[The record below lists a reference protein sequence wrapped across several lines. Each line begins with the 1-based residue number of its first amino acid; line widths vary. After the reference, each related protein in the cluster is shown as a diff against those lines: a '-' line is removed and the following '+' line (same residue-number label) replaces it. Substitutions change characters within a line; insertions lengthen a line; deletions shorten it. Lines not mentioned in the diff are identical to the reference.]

1 MTSNDYD
8 DTDSFFDTE
17 PKPLKGEYNRGNTTP
32 ERRNYS
38 PSININNSGQRSPT
52 ASYTISPEP
61 KSSARR
67 SDKMAQ
73 KSKTGRRQSYDN
85 QSRQY
90 SGYSDTKSYAK
101 SNHYDSYSDDDFESD
116 HDSEYDKRSPR
127 KGKFGSSRTNTLRRT
142 YSGSTTYSTSSA
154 YGNYRPKASHS
165 DKPYV
170 REYRPYHRNKG
181 TGRKTRKG
189 RSQSQGSKISPRE
202 PDMVAKRMLSARLH
216 SISRLKN
223 ELGELRHE
231 YDDVVREN
239 KLLRALQ
246 RKQERAIDKFEG
258 QQNEL
263 GELLSRHNNEVE
275 HLQKRVQRLKGD
287 NLDKERRLRD
297 KDDELMKTQNTL
309 KRMKA
314 IVKEKNLMERDEL
327 DRKLHDTQ
335 EELDRKDKRVQD
347 LERYIE
353 NLKKNHK
360 VESTE
365 LRIKQREYDSQL
377 QHLQHEYDKLRITL
391 KEKEKELEV
400 RNIYSNRVFRA
411 PTKLSHS
418 VSATPQPTPRKV
430 KTANKAV
437 QVVDLSED
445 DKPAPVVTAIEE
457 KTIEEVEEEEEE
469 EEEPPREE
477 IPPPRMN
484 SFDKEKERQRQLEE
498 DKKRM
503 AAYDE
508 EQRQR
513 EEAARILRELDMSSN
528 QQESDEQRKR
538 EEEERLEMQKERQKS
553 SKYPRGSFMY
563 TLEKKKQ
570 ERERREREQRDRELQ
585 ERREREER
593 ERREREERE
602 RKERE
607 EAGFKPSFLNSFSSS
622 STASQSKAESHS
634 TSRRHEPQP
643 ESSYRPTFTTS
654 SSKPSHAKDS
664 SAVTFK
670 KPTPAFFK
678 DGPTSTQSD
687 KDPGFVV
694 GSARGGGKTEHE
706 RRERERQELEEKE
719 QAEKAKVDEERRKK
733 DLLLA
738 KMREIDAGKDRSP
751 SGSAKTHKQYMFSDP
766 IENLHNG
773 VPSHPTDGSHSGKK
787 KKPVEEND
795 DLEFGSYAPS
805 FGRRAEKT
813 KPKPKGDW
821 LQFMDDSGTPE
832 RKNSPPEKKSELMS
846 NLFGTETTEKAKPT
860 LGDNIFTA
868 ATKAKPVADK
878 DAYPWEKDVNV
889 VKAGRRTSNFD
900 DNNDDKLLPRRP
912 RDSNA
917 LFTTSKP
924 TVNAIDDIEDDIE
937 EVIL

>member
-538 EEEERLEMQKERQKS
+538 EEEERLEM
-553 SKYPRGSFMY
+553 
-563 TLEKKKQ
+563 EKKKQ

-607 EAGFKPSFLNSFSSS
+607 EA
-622 STASQSKAESHS
+622 
-634 TSRRHEPQP
+634 
-643 ESSYRPTFTTS
+643 
-654 SSKPSHAKDS
+654 
-664 SAVTFK
+664 
-670 KPTPAFFK
+670 
-678 DGPTSTQSD
+678 
-687 KDPGFVV
+687 
-694 GSARGGGKTEHE
+694 E

>member
-154 YGNYRPKASHS
+154 YGNYRP
-165 DKPYV
+165 
-170 REYRPYHRNKG
+170 KG

-538 EEEERLEMQKERQKS
+538 EEEERLEM
-553 SKYPRGSFMY
+553 
-563 TLEKKKQ
+563 EKKKQ

-607 EAGFKPSFLNSFSSS
+607 EA
-622 STASQSKAESHS
+622 
-634 TSRRHEPQP
+634 
-643 ESSYRPTFTTS
+643 
-654 SSKPSHAKDS
+654 
-664 SAVTFK
+664 
-670 KPTPAFFK
+670 
-678 DGPTSTQSD
+678 
-687 KDPGFVV
+687 
-694 GSARGGGKTEHE
+694 E